1 MCDIPILCRST
12 CSINSKIHVTCTVK
26 PYLGVI
32 YVLSAVTLLNGAV
45 VRTSSMYASYGISN
59 LEAIIRK
66 QTFGFSGRLSKS
78 CNTNVQTFE
87 NAWIIRIH

>member
-1 MCDIPILCRST
+1 MHSKTLIRCNILERVVNNNICAQCCDVVKWR
-12 CSINSKIHVTCTVK
+12 CS
-26 PYLGVI
+26 
-32 YVLSAVTLLNGAV
+32 
-45 VRTSSMYASYGISN
+45 TSSMYASYGISN

-66 QTFGFSGRLSKS
+66 QTFGFSGRLCKS